1 MLAVLEVMTSPI
13 ANSAKAF
20 KFGLWAI
27 TSLVE
32 NHHANQS
39 EMGELGACKGECYF
53 LSLYLLFGGSI
64 RSADNSRGFVG
75 GDFFS
80 TWCSDG
86 FRKLYRSC
94 AAFDPIVCSS
104 VTFSCVCVDF

>member
-39 EMGELGACKGECYF
+39 EMGELGACKGEYYIYIYI
-53 LSLYLLFGGSI
+53 YLAAASVQRILPGALLAAISFQPGVQMAFG
-64 RSADNSRGFVG
+64 NF
-75 GDFFS
+75 
-80 TWCSDG
+80 
-86 FRKLYRSC
+86 
-94 AAFDPIVCSS
+94 IVH
-104 VTFSCVCVDF
+104 VPRLIPSCVLQ